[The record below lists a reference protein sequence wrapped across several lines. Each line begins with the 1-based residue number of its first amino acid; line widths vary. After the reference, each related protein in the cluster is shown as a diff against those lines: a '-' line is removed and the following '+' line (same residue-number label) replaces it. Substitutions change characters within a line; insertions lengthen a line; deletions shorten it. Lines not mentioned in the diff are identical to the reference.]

1 MLFQC
6 TKCSTRLKR
15 IIKHR
20 RSSKK
25 GKDHL
30 KWEYNEEEDDIP
42 SDKYF
47 KLTKEQFNS
56 LSALALRQI
65 NRLLK
70 RRKESARRDVYT
82 REINKVLLNEF
93 KNLS

>member
-1 MLFQC
+1 MFEC
-6 TKCSTRLKR
+6 TKCGR
-15 IIKHR
+15 KHQ

-25 GKDHL
+25 GKSHL
-30 KWEYNEEEDDIP
+30 EWEYEEEDNIP
-42 SDKYF
+42 SDRYF

-70 RRKESARRDVYT
+70 RRKESVRRDVYT
-82 REINKVLLNEF
+82 KEINKVLLSEF
-93 KNLS
+93 KNLK